1 MDPSAMMSRCME
13 MMEKRG
19 VSPGAVR
26 RWRILMGARTFLDGP
41 GALLGRA
48 EELGLSQEQ
57 RERLE
62 TLLRSA
68 RNSAREVLTPEQ
80 TERLG
85 DLPDSPQSLKEVCR
99 EMASKMGPMGSGMPD
114 MGEMMK
120 RMMGGGGPNGPAP
133 GPDTPQGG

>member
-1 MDPSAMMSRCME
+1 
-13 MMEKRG
+13 
-19 VSPGAVR
+19 
-26 RWRILMGARTFLDGP
+26 MGAPSFLDGP

-62 TLLRSA
+62 TLLRE
-68 RNSAREVLTPEQ
+68 ARERAREILTPEQ
-80 TERLG
+80 IDRLG

-99 EMASKMGPMGSGMPD
+99 EVASKMGPMGSGMPD

-120 RMMGGGGPNGPAP
+120 RMMGGGGPKGPAP
-133 GPDTPQGG
+133 GSDTPQGG